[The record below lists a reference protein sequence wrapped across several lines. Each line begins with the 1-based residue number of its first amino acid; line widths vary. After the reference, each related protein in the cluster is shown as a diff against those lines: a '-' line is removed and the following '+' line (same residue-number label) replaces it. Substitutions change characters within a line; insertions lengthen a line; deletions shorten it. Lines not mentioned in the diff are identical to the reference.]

1 MKTKIAVLYYH
12 RVYVKQND
20 TNLLCVEPKKFE
32 QQMKY
37 LKKNYNILR
46 FEEDWSKSDRDG
58 IVITFDDGYLDNLT
72 YALPILDE
80 LQIPATVFV
89 STGILSGVGNCG
101 GTNWKRYC

>member
-1 MKTKIAVLYYH
+1 MEAEMKTKIAVLYYH

-58 IVITFDDGYLDNLT
+58 IVITFDDGMNCRYPQRYLLVQE
-72 YALPILDE
+72 YCR
-80 LQIPATVFV
+80 
-89 STGILSGVGNCG
+89 GVGNCG